1 MCLLTYK
8 IIYNEDQTNMELIV
22 VSNYFDFPE
31 VEVEEIKLE
40 EFPIKPKRRGVK
52 EKYPFSKAKI
62 GQGFKIPDGVSVES
76 MRCLAYQR
84 GKALGFTFQVSSYD
98 RTVVRIA

>member
-1 MCLLTYK
+1 M
-8 IIYNEDQTNMELIV
+8 YNEDQTNMELIV
-22 VSNYFDFPE
+22 VSNYFDFP
-31 VEVEEIKLE
+31 EVEEIKLE

-62 GQGFKIPDGVSVES
+62 GQGFKIPDDVSVES